1 MSKKEI
7 IVRELEG
14 VPEEDFDALLG
25 FIHSLKIRGT
35 EDAAPALLAES
46 SLTKDW
52 LSRWEKYILSSVRDR
67 YCDREMGEEI
77 GWLVSPFLNGFYYG
91 YLATHDPKWVEALT
105 DWMDSCLKRS
115 VKEPDGYFTR

>member
-14 VPEEDFDALLG
+14 VAEEDFDALLG
-25 FIHSLKIRGT
+25 FIHSLKFRNT

-52 LSRWEKYILSSVRDR
+52 LSP
-67 YCDREMGEEI
+67 EEDAA
-77 GWLVSPFLNGFYYG
+77 WADL
-91 YLATHDPKWVEALT
+91 
-105 DWMDSCLKRS
+105 
-115 VKEPDGYFTR
+115 